1 MFAGRLKLGLK
12 RKDSLT
18 TKPAKLTIAHELE
31 NIENARKPHPEPIEN
46 KEPVKCT
53 PTIQLHSP
61 RFNSHQISTTAPF
74 SLNHHNLAPTQIH
87 RPIAHIPN
95 TLMNLQTSYQPNTT
109 PLYTISQTSQ
119 TSQSL
124 NAINTQIS
132 TPIPIIAKSHIC

>member
-31 NIENARKPHPEPIEN
+31 NIENAHKPHAEPIEN
-46 KEPVKCT
+46 KETVKCT

-61 RFNSHQISTTAPF
+61 RFNTHQISSTAPF
-74 SLNHHNLAPTQIH
+74 SLNNHNLAPTHIH

-95 TLMNLQTSYQPNTT
+95 TLMNLHTNSQPNAT

-124 NAINTQIS
+124 NTINAQTSIAVP
-132 TPIPIIAKSHIC
+132 TVVKAPIC